1 VQSTNHHI
9 QTATMVA
16 RSLRRSNPRTLV
28 LALILFIG
36 FLMFL
41 LSPGGGSGSSLPKPP
56 KQGLRRPISHYKM
69 NNVKTTKDPIGNR
82 ERVLILTPLARFYP
96 GYWANLLK
104 LTFPR
109 ELVELGFIVPKTREG
124 NAALKQ
130 LEDAVRKVQSG
141 PKKGRFHGV
150 TIMRQDFDTPTP
162 QNEKDRHAL
171 AAQKLRRAAMA
182 RARNSLVFTTIGTE
196 TSWVLWLDSDII
208 ETPPTLIQDLA
219 SHDKSVIVPNCFQRY
234 VDNGVS
240 AIRPYD
246 FNSWHDSPKALEM
259 ASKMG
264 KDDVIFEGYREMA
277 TYRTLMAYE
286 RVEGGSAHAETLLDG
301 VGGTALM
308 VKAEVH
314 RDGAMFPPFA
324 FYNLIETEGF
334 AKMARR
340 LGYQPYGLPN
350 YLVFPHFAS

>member
-1 VQSTNHHI
+1 M
-9 QTATMVA
+9 AA
-16 RSLRRSNPRTLV
+16 RSLRRSNPITLLLALV
-28 LALILFIG
+28 LFLG
-36 FLMFL
+36 FLVFL
-41 LSPGGGSGSSLPKPP
+41 LSPSTPSSSSSVLSSTSKAVKTKP
-56 KQGLRRPISHYKM
+56 GLRKPIKHFQL
-69 NNVKTTKDPIGNR
+69 NHVKTTSDPASNH

-96 GYWANLLK
+96 EYWANLLK

-124 NAALKQ
+124 NAALAK
-130 LEDAVRKVQSG
+130 LEAAVKKVQTG
-141 PKKGRFHGV
+141 PKKNRFHGV

-182 RARNSLVFTTIGTE
+182 RARNSLLFTTIGME
-196 TSWVLWLDSDII
+196 TSWVLWLDADII

-219 SHDKSVIVPNCFQRY
+219 SHDKAVIVPNCFQRY
-234 VDNGVS
+234 ADTDGTKK
-240 AIRPYD
+240 IRPYD

-264 KDDVIFEGYREMA
+264 NDDVIFEGYQEMA
-277 TYRTLMAYE
+277 TYRSLMAYE
-286 RVEGGSAHAETLLDG
+286 RTEGGDVRLETPLEG

-314 RDGAMFPPFA
+314 RDGAMFPPFS
-324 FYNLIETEGF
+324 FYHLIETEGF

-350 YLVFPHFAS
+350 YLVYHYNE